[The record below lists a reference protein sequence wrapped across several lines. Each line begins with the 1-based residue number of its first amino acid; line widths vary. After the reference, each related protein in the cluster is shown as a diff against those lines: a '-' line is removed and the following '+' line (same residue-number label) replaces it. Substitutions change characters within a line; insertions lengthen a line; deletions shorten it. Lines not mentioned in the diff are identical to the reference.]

1 MAKQCQSE
9 RTVQRHSAL
18 ETSLLHLMRSKTFP
32 EISVKDICQ
41 EAAIPRRTFY
51 HYFTG
56 KEDLLEAMISDLLL
70 ECDLEVMPEF
80 SRGTE
85 EIRCSLIRFY
95 HFWGGAHRETL
106 ELLLRSNQAG
116 SILRHAVSWARKEYF
131 RLTGNRDTQT
141 AQREK
146 TAIASVAG
154 VFSLLFYWIQSG
166 CRETPEEMA
175 EGTTLF
181 LTEPFC
187 KK

>member
-18 ETSLLHLMRSKTFP
+18 ETSLLRLMRSKTFA

-41 EAAIPRRTFY
+41 DAAIPRRTFY

-56 KEDLLEAMISDLLL
+56 KEDLLDALVSDLLL

-80 SRGTE
+80 AQGAE
-85 EIRCSLIRFY
+85 AIRSSLTRFY
-95 HFWGGAHRETL
+95 HYWGGPRRETL
-106 ELLLRSNQAG
+106 ELLLRGNQAG
-116 SILRHAVSWARKEYF
+116 SILRHAVSWVGKEHF
-131 RLTGNRDTQT
+131 RLSGKRDAQAKRTQMV
-141 AQREK
+141 AV
-146 TAIASVAG
+146 ASVSG
-154 VFSLLFYWIQSG
+154 VYALLFLWIQSG

-175 EGTTLF
+175 ESTYLF
-181 LTEPFC
+181 LTEPTC